1 MTKDEVFLSVIIP
14 VYNEINTL
22 EEIIQRVQAV
32 NIRKELIIVDDCSSD
47 GSQVYL
53 RSLNESNIKV
63 FFHETNAGKG
73 AAIATA
79 ISRCSG
85 NLIIIQDA
93 DLEYDPAE
101 YPKLIDPVISK
112 GADVVLGSR
121 FSGEGPH
128 RVHLFWHYLGNK
140 FITLFCNAFSNL
152 NLTDMECCYK
162 LFKTEILKSIK
173 IESQRFGFEPEVVL
187 KVARAHCRIFEVG
200 ISYAGRSY
208 EEGKKITWRDGVEAI
223 GVILKYGLLDRNAGQ

>member
-1 MTKDEVFLSVIIP
+1 
-14 VYNEINTL
+14 
-22 EEIIQRVQAV
+22 
-32 NIRKELIIVDDCSSD
+32 LIIVDDCSTD
-47 GSQVYL
+47 GSGEYL
-53 RSLNESNIKV
+53 RALDESNIKV
-63 FFHETNAGKG
+63 CFHETNAGKG

-79 ISRCSG
+79 IAECSG

-93 DLEYDPAE
+93 DLEYDPNE
-101 YPKLIDPVISK
+101 YHKLIDPVLSK
-112 GADVVLGSR
+112 EADVVLGSR
-121 FSGEGPH
+121 FTGEGPH
-128 RVHLFWHYLGNK
+128 RVHYFWHYLGNK

-162 LFKTEILKSIK
+162 LFKAGILKSIK

-187 KVARAHCRIFEVG
+187 KVARANCKIFEVG

-223 GVILKYGLLDRNAGQ
+223 GVIFKYGLLHRITR